1 MSITTKPFDHAALDG
16 LLMIEWNDSA
26 SGLVKTKKPR
36 FAGASALQRA
46 SQCMTAGVSIRRQI
60 ASEKL

>member
-26 SGLVKTKKPR
+26 SGLV
-36 FAGASALQRA
+36 
-46 SQCMTAGVSIRRQI
+46 
-60 ASEKL
+60 